1 MSNIFLA
8 GKYLHNLVDMGI
20 GQDIVVSLFFEQFA
34 GVNKLNVGIRFMFRQ
49 HQNIDSNGGAKEQVR
64 CQ

>member
-8 GKYLHNLVDMGI
+8 GKYLHNLFDMGI
-20 GQDIVVSLFFEQFA
+20 GQDIVVGFFFEQFA
-34 GVNKLNVGIRFMFRQ
+34 GINKLNFGIRFMFRQ
-49 HQNIDSNGGAKEQVR
+49 HQNVYSNSGAKEQVR